1 MAERDVEPS
10 IQVLARHITTRPPAA
25 DINEARSTLK
35 QSITTNESSLHGIAV
50 SNTPV
55 ITHQLDEK
63 AKLNQ
68 RSNSAQR
75 GAKALADDFDVSSLD
90 RVTEVETFRTT
101 ASTLQ
106 SSHQAQTLARTTAT
120 AVENLKQRYDLLVR
134 LEDGVWSGMS
144 ADPSIVAALL
154 ELDGQRQENAGAAV
168 QMALAARCTV
178 MRTMVTEQLST
189 AWNQTVTVS
198 NTDGG
203 LPTANVRS
211 SVTLSAPRAPRS
223 TPYAKL
229 ATHAPSYTLLE
240 VSDALDTLRALPGLL
255 QDLHAR
261 VIRGLVEPLV
271 LNDTWRPVESRDDH
285 GIGLETTIVP
295 SQDRECVI
303 QNVKTVLD
311 FFQAVLPQGCRSL
324 NERLQQSAFSLVL
337 NRLLIPS
344 LPTSL
349 SSLPE
354 WLRLALQAA
363 ESEASMSADDN
374 KAGVVRSFLNEEA
387 GQVWLQKR
395 RVVSLCEARRVAYET
410 WSSWASETV
419 ELNAVPHI
427 PPETEAISQP
437 ITQHEED
444 DGWGFD
450 EDPKAASSSREVT
463 PQVDADDGND
473 GWDFDDVAPPP
484 APTPAPVQPRKV
496 AKPREA
502 KRLGKKA
509 TLKGARHG
517 SPSPPRSPSPPAE
530 NSSPPVQSVVPT
542 GRRTSNPEIPVLSE
556 TFRISMAA
564 NTVIGLAASTLDEL
578 INVLS
583 LQPAVHSFSSVSR
596 GLSEQLA
603 EALDLIRA
611 SIPVAQSTSIERN
624 PIHLIQ
630 LSNDYRYLSSKL
642 ETIKT
647 DVEWVD
653 RTDCA
658 RRFSTASVIT
668 LETFVAGQSA
678 VLSGLLDHAKGFAD
692 TTNPSSFMQVEHAV
706 LQVVTFFKNIATQL
720 ATYVDGEV
728 YHTVLGKLVESSVTG
743 ILSSV
748 LALEDI
754 TELESLRI
762 GSLLSSVEALGNLFQ
777 RDHANV
783 STVAAFVPN
792 WIKFGYLNELLRAK
806 LVEITYLYDN
816 GSLVDF
822 NSKEL
827 GGLVRALFADSP
839 QRATLLDKIEM

>member
-168 QMALAARCTV
+168 QMALAA
-178 MRTMVTEQLST
+178 
-189 AWNQTVTVS
+189 
-198 NTDGG
+198 
-203 LPTANVRS
+203 
-211 SVTLSAPRAPRS
+211 
-223 TPYAKL
+223 
-229 ATHAPSYTLLE
+229 
-240 VSDALDTLRALPGLL
+240 
-255 QDLHAR
+255 
-261 VIRGLVEPLV
+261 
-271 LNDTWRPVESRDDH
+271 
-285 GIGLETTIVP
+285 
-295 SQDRECVI
+295 
-303 QNVKTVLD
+303 
-311 FFQAVLPQGCRSL
+311 
-324 NERLQQSAFSLVL
+324 
-337 NRLLIPS
+337 
-344 LPTSL
+344 
-349 SSLPE
+349 SLPE

>member
-75 GAKALADDFDVSSLD
+75 GVKALADDFDVSSLD

-154 ELDGQRQENAGAAV
+154 ELDGQ
-168 QMALAARCTV
+168 
-178 MRTMVTEQLST
+178 
-189 AWNQTVTVS
+189 
-198 NTDGG
+198 
-203 LPTANVRS
+203 P
-211 SVTLSAPRAPRS
+211 PRS

-583 LQPAVHSFSSVSR
+583 LHVSR

>member
-75 GAKALADDFDVSSLD
+75 GVKALADDFDVSSLD

-168 QMALAARCTV
+168 QMALALLAPR
-178 MRTMVTEQLST
+178 RTPNLRPMHRATHS
-189 AWNQTVTVS
+189 S
-198 NTDGG
+198 KS
-203 LPTANVRS
+203 PTLW
-211 SVTLSAPRAPRS
+211 TLSELF
-223 TPYAKL
+223 L
-229 ATHAPSYTLLE
+229 AFFKTFMLASF
-240 VSDALDTLRALPGLL
+240 VAL
-255 QDLHAR
+255 
-261 VIRGLVEPLV
+261 
-271 LNDTWRPVESRDDH
+271 
-285 GIGLETTIVP
+285 
-295 SQDRECVI
+295 
-303 QNVKTVLD
+303 
-311 FFQAVLPQGCRSL
+311 
-324 NERLQQSAFSLVL
+324 SAAWFPISSPFS
-337 NRLLIPS
+337 IP
-344 LPTSL
+344 
-349 SSLPE
+349 
-354 WLRLALQAA
+354 
-363 ESEASMSADDN
+363 
-374 KAGVVRSFLNEEA
+374 
-387 GQVWLQKR
+387 
-395 RVVSLCEARRVAYET
+395 
-410 WSSWASETV
+410 
-419 ELNAVPHI
+419 
-427 PPETEAISQP
+427 
-437 ITQHEED
+437 
-444 DGWGFD
+444 
-450 EDPKAASSSREVT
+450 
-463 PQVDADDGND
+463 
-473 GWDFDDVAPPP
+473 
-484 APTPAPVQPRKV
+484 
-496 AKPREA
+496 
-502 KRLGKKA
+502 
-509 TLKGARHG
+509 
-517 SPSPPRSPSPPAE
+517 PPAE